1 MPVLRGTYA
10 IVLRSQTLGP
20 VRIGK
25 LGSLPVQAGFHV
37 YIGSAF
43 GPGGLQARIQHH
55 LQRAR
60 RPHWHIDCLRA
71 GCDVVKA
78 WCATDAARL
87 EPRCGVLNR

>member
-1 MPVLRGTYA
+1 VLRGTYA

-25 LGSLPVQAGFHV
+25 LGTLRLQEGF
-37 YIGSAF
+37 YIYVGSAF

-60 RPHWHIDCLRA
+60 RPHWHIDYLRA
-71 GCDVVKA
+71 ACDVVESGQ
-78 WCATDAARL
+78 R
-87 EPRCGVLNR
+87 P